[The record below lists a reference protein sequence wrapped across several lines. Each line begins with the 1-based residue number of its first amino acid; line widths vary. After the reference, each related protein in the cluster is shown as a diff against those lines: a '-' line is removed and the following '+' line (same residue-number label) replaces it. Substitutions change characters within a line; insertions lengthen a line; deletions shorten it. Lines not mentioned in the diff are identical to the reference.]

1 MPTNGSCRITAC
13 LILRQKHGGKNNK
26 EPKPREH
33 HEVETTSNQK
43 HICVVPALAGDT
55 DTMRSLYSPSAP
67 LIPNYK
73 LRFSTTAA
81 AKKRPHSSYGFPIV
95 STTLNPNSPGCT
107 EVRSTLVMLIS
118 DSPFFWF
125 FFAQIIKAGG
135 AQRGRWRTR
144 FLSTRRDFCEARVW
158 NEAWDNW
165 KLSCFEVARWDH
177 NRLLRR
183 LLLDGWAPGHT
194 WRDQE
199 GREGDWQDNIIK
211 KLTEAITL
219 LRV

>member
-33 HEVETTSNQK
+33 LEVETTSNQK

-118 DSPFFWF
+118 DSPVF
-125 FFAQIIKAGG
+125 FFHADYKGRRSAAGTLTDPFSFY
-135 AQRGRWRTR
+135 A
-144 FLSTRRDFCEARVW
+144 
-158 NEAWDNW
+158 
-165 KLSCFEVARWDH
+165 K
-177 NRLLRR
+177 RLLRGAG
-183 LLLDGWAPGHT
+183 L
-194 WRDQE
+194 E
-199 GREGDWQDNIIK
+199 
-211 KLTEAITL
+211 
-219 LRV
+219 

>member
-107 EVRSTLVMLIS
+107 EARSTLVMLIS
-118 DSPFFWF
+118 DSPVFCF
-125 FFAQIIKAGG
+125 FFHADYKGRRSAAGTLTDPFSFY
-135 AQRGRWRTR
+135 A
-144 FLSTRRDFCEARVW
+144 
-158 NEAWDNW
+158 
-165 KLSCFEVARWDH
+165 K
-177 NRLLRR
+177 RLLRGAG
-183 LLLDGWAPGHT
+183 L
-194 WRDQE
+194 E
-199 GREGDWQDNIIK
+199 
-211 KLTEAITL
+211 
-219 LRV
+219 

>member
-1 MPTNGSCRITAC
+1 MEIIGRWACHLPGMPTNGSCRITAC
-13 LILRQKHGGKNNK
+13 LILRQKHRGKNNK

-118 DSPFFWF
+118 DSPVF
-125 FFAQIIKAGG
+125 FFHADYKGRRSAAGTLTDPFSFY
-135 AQRGRWRTR
+135 A
-144 FLSTRRDFCEARVW
+144 
-158 NEAWDNW
+158 
-165 KLSCFEVARWDH
+165 K
-177 NRLLRR
+177 RLLRGAG
-183 LLLDGWAPGHT
+183 L
-194 WRDQE
+194 E
-199 GREGDWQDNIIK
+199 
-211 KLTEAITL
+211 
-219 LRV
+219 

>member
-13 LILRQKHGGKNNK
+13 LILRQKHRGKNNK

-107 EVRSTLVMLIS
+107 EARSTLVMLIS
-118 DSPFFWF
+118 DSPVFCF
-125 FFAQIIKAGG
+125 FFHADYKGRRSAAGTLTDPFSSARRESGMKREIIESCPVLK
-135 AQRGRWRTR
+135 WRAET
-144 FLSTRRDFCEARVW
+144 TTGC
-158 NEAWDNW
+158 
-165 KLSCFEVARWDH
+165 
-177 NRLLRR
+177 
-183 LLLDGWAPGHT
+183 
-194 WRDQE
+194 
-199 GREGDWQDNIIK
+199 
-211 KLTEAITL
+211 
-219 LRV
+219 

>member
-118 DSPFFWF
+118 DSPVFCF
-125 FFAQIIKAGG
+125 FFHADYKGRRSAAGTLTDPFSFY
-135 AQRGRWRTR
+135 A
-144 FLSTRRDFCEARVW
+144 
-158 NEAWDNW
+158 
-165 KLSCFEVARWDH
+165 K
-177 NRLLRR
+177 RLLRGAG
-183 LLLDGWAPGHT
+183 L
-194 WRDQE
+194 E
-199 GREGDWQDNIIK
+199 
-211 KLTEAITL
+211 
-219 LRV
+219 

>member
-13 LILRQKHGGKNNK
+13 LILRQKHRGKNNK

-67 LIPNYK
+67 PIPNYK

-118 DSPFFWF
+118 DSPVF
-125 FFAQIIKAGG
+125 FFHADYKGRRSAAGTLTDPFSFY
-135 AQRGRWRTR
+135 A
-144 FLSTRRDFCEARVW
+144 
-158 NEAWDNW
+158 
-165 KLSCFEVARWDH
+165 K
-177 NRLLRR
+177 RLLRGAG
-183 LLLDGWAPGHT
+183 L
-194 WRDQE
+194 E
-199 GREGDWQDNIIK
+199 
-211 KLTEAITL
+211 
-219 LRV
+219 

>member
-118 DSPFFWF
+118 DSPVF
-125 FFAQIIKAGG
+125 FFHADYKGRRSAAGTLTDPFSFY
-135 AQRGRWRTR
+135 A
-144 FLSTRRDFCEARVW
+144 
-158 NEAWDNW
+158 
-165 KLSCFEVARWDH
+165 K
-177 NRLLRR
+177 RLLRGAG
-183 LLLDGWAPGHT
+183 L
-194 WRDQE
+194 E
-199 GREGDWQDNIIK
+199 
-211 KLTEAITL
+211 
-219 LRV
+219 